1 MIVKNALAADNKSIL
16 LVHCALVPYD
26 DTCILLYCTI
36 ETQDSILYSVMFKF
50 SVNVPIAGD
59 LHS

>member
-1 MIVKNALAADNKSIL
+1 MLWQLIIKVFCLYIVHDN
-16 LVHCALVPYD
+16 
-26 DTCILLYCTI
+26 TCILLYCTI